1 MQAKDIHHILLAAF
15 LLFFYLPATNAQQS
29 ESKNKYSIS
38 GTIYEDLGNGKKA
51 PLPYATVTI
60 NKYGIGTVT
69 NDNGFYKINNIPAG
83 DIDLNVNY
91 LGKIPVDTL
100 IKLTSNLVLNFVL
113 KEENFKLKEVTVT
126 AESSKAGQSTASKI
140 STTAMEHLQAVSLSD
155 ILALLPGGIAQNP
168 TLNTASQI
176 NIRNINK
183 DINNINA
190 LGAAIIE
197 DGSPISNN
205 ANLQTMHPA
214 VIGAT
219 AALGGTSS
227 PSGGIDV
234 RNISTENIESVEIIR
249 GIPSAEYGD
258 LTSGAILITSKAG
271 KQPLQI
277 KAKTN
282 PNVYQFSAQ
291 KGMDLGGKKGAL
303 NISADYAYNVS
314 EPKASYH
321 HYQRAAAKVLHSNS
335 FFDNKWRNNVSITL
349 TYGKDQREK
358 NPDDQVRQIASEGQ
372 DLRVGL
378 NANGTVFLNKGWL
391 KNIKYV
397 LSGSYDNKNSHY
409 EEYYTSAT
417 APYSMTT
424 VDGAIITNK
433 PGLRLYDVEGNE
445 ITNLSGVDPSHY
457 AQYLPAS
464 YLGKSDIDGKEIS
477 IYSKATA
484 TLFKHIG
491 PTDNRILIGADF
503 KSDGNVGE
511 GKTFSP
517 TAPPYR
523 NLQAL
528 NATFRPRPYK
538 DIPFINMFS
547 LFVDENFSVNIRDN
561 NMLRIQAGVRYDMMS
576 ESKNFLSPRLNASF
590 EAIPQKLFFRG
601 GYGITA
607 KMPTL
612 LYLYPENAY
621 FEYIN
626 INEMA
631 DTKIPENDRIIMTT
645 TRVYNTENPSLKVS
659 SNEKSEIGFD
669 LYLEKANLNVT
680 AFKEY
685 LQNGYSM
692 TPTFAPVLFKEYK
705 RAGDGSQPV
714 YELVANNPVLAKY
727 YVPGNGLEATT
738 KGIEFDLNIKRIEA
752 IRTSFSLNGA
762 WMHSKNLNNDYTY
775 FDGFSGIGGADRTH
789 VGVYEKGMKKHNVEQ
804 ITTALRVIH
813 NIPEIGFVISF
824 TAETVWKEKD
834 WYNFGNDSIP
844 IAYISKYDGKKYDF
858 DPSQM
863 NDPEFQKILRQVEK
877 QLYIA
882 ESYPPLF
889 NFNINLTKEISDFMR
904 ASFFANNMF
913 RSYPVVELKRSPGS
927 FAKRN
932 KNFFFGLELSLLI
945 K

>member
-1 MQAKDIHHILLAAF
+1 MMQLKYIHHIIVVC
-15 LLFFYLPATNAQQS
+15 LFSLCFANIEAQQN
-29 ESKNKYSIS
+29 ESKKKFSIS
-38 GTIYEDLGNGKKA
+38 GTIYEDTGNGKKV

-60 NKYGIGTVT
+60 NKYGIGAVSD
-69 NDNGFYKINNIPAG
+69 DNGYYKINNVPAG
-83 DIDLNVNY
+83 YIDLNINY
-91 LGKIPVDTL
+91 LGKLPVDTMVNVS
-100 IKLTSNLVLNFVL
+100 SNLVLDFVL
-113 KEENFKLKEVTVT
+113 KEENFRLKEVAVI

-183 DINNINA
+183 DISNINA
-190 LGAAIIE
+190 LGAVVIE

-219 AALGGTSS
+219 AALGGTAS
-227 PSGGIDV
+227 PSGGIDT
-234 RNISTENIESVEIIR
+234 RNISPENIESVEIIR

-258 LTSGAILITSKAG
+258 LTSGAVLITSKAG

-291 KGMDLGGKKGAL
+291 KGIDLGGKKGAL

-314 EPKASYH
+314 DPKAAYH
-321 HYQRAAAKVLHSNS
+321 HYRRMGTKALHSNS

-349 TYGKDQREK
+349 TYGKDQRKK
-358 NPDDQVRQIASEGQ
+358 NPDDQVRQIASKGE
-372 DLRVGL
+372 DIRIAL
-378 NANGTVFLNKGWL
+378 NANGTVFMNKGWL

-397 LSGSYDNKNSHY
+397 LSGSYNNKNSHY

-464 YLGKSDIDGKEIS
+464 YLGKSDIDGKEIGF
-477 IYSKATA
+477 YGKVAATF
-484 TLFKHIG
+484 FKHVG
-491 PTDNRILIGADF
+491 QTDNRILIGADF
-503 KSDGNVGE
+503 KSDGNVGD

-517 TAPPYR
+517 TTPPYR
-523 NLQAL
+523 NLQAP

-538 DIPFINMFS
+538 DIPFINLFS
-547 LFVDENFSVNIRDN
+547 IFADENFSLNIREK
-561 NMLRIQAGVRYDMMS
+561 NMLRIQAGIRYDMMS
-576 ESKNFLSPRLNASF
+576 ESKNFLSPRLNARS

-631 DTKIPENDRIIMTT
+631 DTKIPENERIFMTT
-645 TRVYNTENPSLKVS
+645 TRVYNTENPSLKVA

-669 LYLEKANLNVT
+669 LYYQKASLHAT
-680 AFKEY
+680 AFKEH

-692 TPTFAPVLFKEYK
+692 TPTFAPVPFKEYK
-705 RAGDGSQPV
+705 RANDGAQPV

-727 YVPGNGLEATT
+727 YVPANGLKANT
-738 KGIEFDLNIKRIEA
+738 KGVEFDLNVKRIEA

-762 WMHSKNLNNDYTY
+762 WMRSQNFTDDYTY
-775 FDGFSGIGGADRTH
+775 YDGRSGIGGADRTH

-813 NIPEIGFVISF
+813 NIPEIGFVISL
-824 TAETVWKEKD
+824 TAETVWKQKD

-858 DPSQM
+858 DPAQM
-863 NDPEFQKILRQVEK
+863 DDPEFKNILRQVEQ

-889 NFNINLTKEISDFMR
+889 NFNINVTKEISNFMR

-913 RSYPVVELKRSPGS
+913 RSYPIVELKRSPGS

-932 KNFFFGLELSLLI
+932 KNFFFGMELSLLI